1 MLICFATF
9 LLLLPGFPTR
19 VYRERSSTLCRFGNG
34 LLLVFQIYC
43 YVFNAWSC
51 NLSAAA
57 SLALQLKY
65 IVKNLRRFPALA
77 TRRYRSCRQVVEHDS
92 VILPD
97 NRERIRDETR
107 KYICGRFPRI
117 FSASTERTNAGAL
130 YLSACGRRTT
140 IIEYFCTC
148 RCMFSQAALASL
160 YRLSA
165 RSCRRGGSLDIV
177 PTAASSLLGAR

>member
-65 IVKNLRRFPALA
+65 IAKNLRRFPALA

-117 FSASTERTNAGAL
+117 FSASAERTNAGAL

-140 IIEYFCTC
+140 ISSTFVLVDVC
-148 RCMFSQAALASL
+148 SL
-160 YRLSA
+160 RQPSPA
-165 RSCRRGGSLDIV
+165 FTVSLPDPAGEEAVLI
-177 PTAASSLLGAR
+177 